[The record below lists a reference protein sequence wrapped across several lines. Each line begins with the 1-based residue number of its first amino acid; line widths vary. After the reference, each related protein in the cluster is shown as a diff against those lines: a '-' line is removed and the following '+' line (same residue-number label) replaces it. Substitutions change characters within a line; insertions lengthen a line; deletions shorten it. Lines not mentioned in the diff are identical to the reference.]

1 MKDIENK
8 IIKKAIEY
16 TEPYRPFRVDRE
28 DGEWYGSWAWFDV
41 LDDEDADKLR
51 ELCLAVQ
58 EYLKCL
64 GKL

>member
-16 TEPYRPFRVDRE
+16 TEPYRPLEKGE

-64 GKL
+64 GKS